1 MMKKLTFALV
11 SVLALI
17 AFASC
22 DKENDL
28 VSAAKIS
35 VDPTTLTFDVS
46 GGAKTVSLTATRDWT
61 ASVSGTGVTV
71 SPESG
76 SASNDPQTI
85 TINAEKNDGK
95 TRTAVV
101 TFSCGNNLEATVN
114 VTVTGALGNQMA
126 IEDVYKTTAGTVVE
140 TSGLVVGV
148 STRSFIISDETGYLM
163 VYRGDDATE
172 AGAKIGDEVTVEGP
186 VALYGELIQIDEPT
200 SCEPTASGQ
209 PVSYP
214 ETPTVID
221 ADNIS
226 TFDITEVSYI
236 QMTGI
241 YASSPD
247 SKDPNTIHHNIT
259 IPGTSVKGSIAYP
272 VADLGLDE
280 MEGHEITVT
289 GFFAGGNN
297 EYYRNILAVDVKDNG
312 EPQVENTTIDQVIA
326 AEANSLVSTSGTVM
340 AICQKGFIIADETG
354 AIYIYE
360 NKMPGVKIGNKVEVS
375 GTKDV
380 YNSGHQIK
388 SPTVTVTDSGET
400 VPSYDNFTDLTTSEA
415 FNAYSIKKPELVKVT
430 GVLDNGRYVDVSG
443 GDLRVSMTY
452 TIDNYDAMNG
462 KTVTVL
468 GYTTNYLLDE
478 KTKEPYAWAIV
489 VVSVE
494 SEPYIEVNSKSVSAS
509 ETSATIDVS
518 SNVSWTV
525 TKTDGDWV
533 TLNTT
538 SGSND
543 GTLELDFSAN
553 ESSENRTATFKIS
566 GNGVEKTFT
575 LTQGGVV
582 DGAQETTLSF
592 VGWEFDGASDWASAY
607 AQHTVEFDIAT
618 VDFESA
624 NKQSSNITDCPVT
637 KGQDIELKMKG
648 TATISAVT
656 FHLKQWTTK
665 AQTASLFTSTD
676 GGSTY
681 SSDAIATS
689 DDFTLKADAL
699 PTGTNAVK
707 VTFSSSSNQ
716 VGLSSIDLTYKE

>member
-11 SVLALI
+11 SAFVLF

-22 DKENDL
+22 NKENDL

-35 VDPTTLTFDVS
+35 VDPTTLTFGVS
-46 GGAKTVSLTATRDWT
+46 GGATPVYLTANRDWT

-114 VTVTGALGNQMA
+114 VTVTGALGMA
-126 IEDVYKTTAGTVVE
+126 IEDIYKTTAGTVVE

-200 SCEPTASGQ
+200 SCEVTASGQ

-236 QMTGI
+236 QMSGI

-259 IPGTSVKGSIAYP
+259 IPGTSVEGSIAYP

-297 EYYRNILAVDVKDNG
+297 ENYRNILAVDVEDNG

-326 AEANSLVSTSGTVM
+326 AEANALVSTSGTVM

-354 AIYIYE
+354 AIYIFE
-360 NKMPGVKIGNKVEVS
+360 NKMPEVKIGNKVEVR

-415 FNAYSIKKPELVKVT
+415 FNAYSITKPELVKVT
-430 GVLDNGRYVDVSG
+430 GVLDNGRYVDVDG
-443 GDLRVSMTY
+443 GELRVSMTY

-468 GYTTNYLLDE
+468 GYTTNYLLDS
-478 KTKEPYAWAIV
+478 KTEEPYAWAIV

-494 SEPYIEVNSKSVSAS
+494 SEPYIEVNSKSVAAS

-543 GTLELDFSAN
+543 GTIELAFSAN
-553 ESSENRTATFKIS
+553 ESSDARTATFKIS
-566 GNGVEKTFT
+566 GSGVEKTFT

-582 DGAQETTLSF
+582 SGAQETTLSF
-592 VGWEFDGASDWASAY
+592 VGWEFDGASDWSSSY

-618 VDFESA
+618 VDFEKA

-681 SSDAIATS
+681 SSDAISTS

>member
-11 SVLALI
+11 SAFVLF

-22 DKENDL
+22 NKENDL

-35 VDPTTLTFDVS
+35 VDPTTLTFGVS
-46 GGAKTVSLTATRDWT
+46 GGATPVYLTANRDWT

-114 VTVTGALGNQMA
+114 VTVTGALGMA
-126 IEDVYKTTAGTVVE
+126 IEDIYKTTAGTVVE

-200 SCEPTASGQ
+200 SCEVTASGQ

-236 QMTGI
+236 QMSGI
-241 YASSPD
+241 YASSQD

-297 EYYRNILAVDVKDNG
+297 EDYRNILAVDVEDNG
-312 EPQVENTTIDQVIA
+312 EPQVESTTIDQVIA
-326 AEANSLVSTSGTVM
+326 AEANALVSTSGTVM

-360 NKMPGVKIGNKVEVS
+360 NKMPEVKIGNKVEVS

-380 YNSGHQIK
+380 HNSGHQIT

-400 VPSYDNFTDLTTSEA
+400 VPSYDNFKDLTTSEA
-415 FNAYSIKKPELVKVT
+415 FNAYSITKPELVKVT
-430 GVLDNGRYVDVSG
+430 GVLNNGRYVDVDG
-443 GDLRVSMTY
+443 GELRVSMTY

-543 GTLELDFSAN
+543 GTIELAFSAN
-553 ESSENRTATFKIS
+553 ESSDARTATFKIS

-665 AQTASLFTSTD
+665 PQTASLFTSTD

-689 DDFTLKADAL
+689 DDFTLTANAL

-707 VTFSSSSNQ
+707 VTFSKSNQ
-716 VGLSSIDLTYKE
+716 VGLASIDLTYTE

>member
-11 SVLALI
+11 SAFVLF

-22 DKENDL
+22 NKENDL

-35 VDPTTLTFDVS
+35 VDPTTLTFGVS
-46 GGAKTVSLTATRDWT
+46 GGATPVYLTATRDWT

-114 VTVTGALGNQMA
+114 VTVTGALGNQISVDDIYSA
-126 IEDVYKTTAGTVVE
+126 TQGTEVE
-140 TSGLVVGV
+140 TSGLVVGI
-148 STRSFIISDETGYLM
+148 SEKSFVLSDETGYIL
-163 VYRGDDATE
+163 VYRGEDATE
-172 AGAKIGDEVTVEGP
+172 AGAAIGDQVTLKGKVGK
-186 VALYGELIQIDEPT
+186 YGEMVQIVEPIT
-200 SCEPTASGQ
+200 ITKTATGQ
-209 PVSYP
+209 DVEYP
-214 ETPTVID
+214 DTPTVIN

-226 TFDITEVSYI
+226 TFDISKSSYI
-236 QMTGI
+236 QMTGT
-241 YASSPD
+241 YNASGE
-247 SKDPNTIHHNIT
+247 HHNIV
-259 IPGTSVKGSIAYP
+259 IEGTQVQGSISYP
-272 VADLGLDE
+272 VDDLGLSDLQ
-280 MEGHEITVT
+280 GHNITVK

-297 EYYRNILAVDVKDNG
+297 SSFRNILVVDVDDLG
-312 EPQVENTTIDQVIA
+312 EASIDAKTVQEVIDTP
-326 AEANSLVSTSGTVM
+326 SGLVKTSGTVM

-360 NKMPGVKIGNKVEVS
+360 NKMPEVKIGNKVEVS

-380 YNSGHQIK
+380 HNSGHQIT

-400 VPSYDNFTDLTTSEA
+400 VPSYDNFKDLTTSEA
-415 FNAYSIKKPELVKVT
+415 FNAYSITKPELVKVT
-430 GVLDNGRYVDVSG
+430 GVLNNGRYVDVDG
-443 GDLRVSMTY
+443 GELRVSMTY

-543 GTLELDFSAN
+543 GTIELDFSAN

-582 DGAQETTLSF
+582 SGAQETTLSF

-707 VTFSSSSNQ
+707 VTFSSSGNQ

>member
-11 SVLALI
+11 SVLALV

-46 GGAKTVSLTATRDWT
+46 GGTKTVSLIATRDWT

-71 SPESG
+71 RPESG
-76 SASNDPQTI
+76 SASNDPQAI

-114 VTVTGALGNQMA
+114 VTVTGALGNQISVDDIYSA
-126 IEDVYKTTAGTVVE
+126 TQGAEVE
-140 TSGLVVGV
+140 TSGLVVGI
-148 STRSFIISDETGYLM
+148 SEKSFVLSDETGYIL
-163 VYRGDDATE
+163 VYRGENATE
-172 AGAKIGDEVTVEGP
+172 AGAAIGDQVTLKGKVGK
-186 VALYGELIQIDEPT
+186 YGEMVQIVEPIT
-200 SCEPTASGQ
+200 ITKTATGQ
-209 PVSYP
+209 DVEYP
-214 ETPTVID
+214 DTPTVIN

-241 YASSPD
+241 YASSVD

-259 IPGTSVKGSIAYP
+259 IPGTSVEGSIAYP

-297 EYYRNILAVDVKDNG
+297 ENYRNILAVDVEDNG

-326 AEANSLVSTSGTVM
+326 AEANALVSTSGTVM

-354 AIYIYE
+354 AIYIFE
-360 NKMPGVKIGNKVEVS
+360 NKMPEVKIGNKVEVR

-380 YNSGHQIK
+380 YNSGHQIA

-415 FNAYSIKKPELVKVT
+415 FNAYSITKPELVKVT
-430 GVLDNGRYVDVSG
+430 GVLDNGRYVDVDG
-443 GDLRVSMTY
+443 GELRVSMTY

-468 GYTTNYLLDE
+468 GYTTNYLLDS

-494 SEPYIEVNSKSVSAS
+494 SEPYIEVNSKSVAAS

-543 GTLELDFSAN
+543 GTIELAFSAN
-553 ESSENRTATFKIS
+553 ESSDARTATFKIS
-566 GNGVEKTFT
+566 GSGVEKTFT

-582 DGAQETTLSF
+582 SGAQETTLSF
-592 VGWEFDGASDWASAY
+592 VGWEFDGASDWSSSY

-618 VDFESA
+618 VDFEKA

-665 AQTASLFTSTD
+665 PQTASLFTSTD

-707 VTFSSSSNQ
+707 VTFSSGNQ
-716 VGLSSIDLTYKE
+716 VGLASIDLTYKE